1 MQEVQA
7 MIREHDAWSKMGEEH
22 LGEMNIRWARRC
34 GDGGFILMK
43 AILNDH
49 WADVREC
56 WKNDYQWD
64 RAEIDY
70 VMSKLYWCWVAM
82 LEHMH
87 PEELIDGID
96 QYDSSDNEQQEAE
109 E

>member
-1 MQEVQA
+1 MQEVFT

-22 LGEMNIRWARRC
+22 LGEGNIRWAERC

-43 AILNDH
+43 AILNDC
-49 WADVREC
+49 WADARKG

-64 RAEIDY
+64 RDQIDR

-87 PEELIDGID
+87 PGDDDKIGIHCAYNENQGEE
-96 QYDSSDNEQQEAE
+96 E
-109 E
+109 